1 MENAILMASG
11 LGTRM
16 LPLTKTTPKPLL
28 KVGETPMIETVIAG
42 LLKRG
47 VQNIYV
53 VVGYLGEQFEY
64 LKEKYPNL
72 SIIKNN
78 DYLTIN
84 NISSIYAA
92 RDVLRQADCFICEA
106 DLFVST
112 PELFCEKLENSCY
125 FGKMVKGHSDDW
137 AFDLDKDGFITRV
150 GKVGDDCYN
159 MAGIA
164 FLKKSDAAILAET
177 IEKTYGQPGYENL
190 FWDDVVDR
198 NLDKL
203 KLKVHPVAPGQIVEI
218 DTVEELTKVR
228 EEIYASSKFC

>member
-28 KVGETPMIETVIAG
+28 KVGETPMIETVIGG

-47 VQNIYV
+47 VENIYI

-64 LKEKYPNL
+64 LKEKYSNVT
-72 SIIKNN
+72 IIKNP

-92 RDVLRQADCFICEA
+92 REVLKNADCFICEA
-106 DLFVST
+106 DLYVSD
-112 PELFCEKLENSCY
+112 PSIFNANLDYSCY
-125 FGKMVKGHSDDW
+125 FGKMIKGHSDDW
-137 AFDLDKDGFITRV
+137 VFDLDENGIITRV
-150 GKVGDDCYN
+150 GKFGDDCYN

-164 FLKKSDAAILAET
+164 FLKKSDAQILAGAIEET
-177 IEKTYGQPGYENL
+177 YHKPGYENL
-190 FWDDVVDR
+190 FWDEVVDR

-203 KLKVHPVAPGQIVEI
+203 KLKVHPVEPGKIIEI

-228 EEIYASSKFC
+228 EEIYAS

>member
-28 KVGETPMIETVIAG
+28 KVGETPMIETVING

-47 VQNIYV
+47 VENIYV
-53 VVGYLGEQFEY
+53 VVGYLGGQFEY
-64 LKEKYPNL
+64 LKEKYSNVT
-72 SIIKNN
+72 IIKNP
-78 DYLTIN
+78 DYETIN

-92 RDVLRQADCFICEA
+92 REVLKNADCFICEA
-106 DLFVST
+106 DLYVSDPSVFET
-112 PELFCEKLENSCY
+112 NLDYSCY
-125 FGKMVKGHSDDW
+125 FGKMIEGHSEDW
-137 AFDLDKDGFITRV
+137 VFDLDENGIITRV
-150 GKVGDDCYN
+150 GKVGDNAYN

-164 FLKKSDAAILAET
+164 FLKKSDAQTLAAAIE
-177 IEKTYGQPGYENL
+177 ETYGKPGYETL

-203 KLKVHPVAPGQIVEI
+203 KLRVHPIEPGKIIEI
-218 DTVEELTKVR
+218 DTVEELTNVR
-228 EEIYASSKFC
+228 EEIYAS

>member
-28 KVGETPMIETVIAG
+28 KVGETPMIETVIKG

-64 LKEKYPNL
+64 LKDKYPNL
-72 SIIKNN
+72 SIIQNP

-106 DLFVST
+106 DLFVSD
-112 PELFCEKLENSCY
+112 PSVFCENMETSCY

-137 AFDLDKDGFITRV
+137 VFDLNNEGFITRV
-150 GKVGDDCYN
+150 GKFGDDCYN

-164 FLKKSDAAILAET
+164 FLKKSDAEILTNAIE
-177 IEKTYGQPGYENL
+177 ETYGKSGYENL

-203 KLKVHPVAPGQIVEI
+203 KLKVHPIAQGKIIEI

-228 EEIYASSKFC
+228 EEIYAS

>member
-28 KVGETPMIETVIAG
+28 KVGETPMIETVIKG

-64 LKEKYPNL
+64 LKDKYPNL
-72 SIIKNN
+72 SIIQNP

-106 DLFVST
+106 DLFVSD
-112 PELFCEKLENSCY
+112 PSVFCENLKNSCY

-137 AFDLDKDGFITRV
+137 VFDLNNEGFITRV
-150 GKVGDDCYN
+150 GKFGDDCYN

-164 FLKKSDAAILAET
+164 FLKKSDAEILANA
-177 IEKTYGQPGYENL
+177 IEETYGKSGYENL

-203 KLKVHPVAPGQIVEI
+203 KLKVHPIAQGKIIEI

-228 EEIYASSKFC
+228 EEIYAS

>member
-16 LPLTKTTPKPLL
+16 LPLTKTTPKPLI
-28 KVGETPMIETVIAG
+28 KVGETPMIETVIDG

-47 VQNIYV
+47 VENIYV

-64 LKEKYPNL
+64 LKDKYSNL
-72 SIIKNN
+72 SIIKNP

-92 RDVLRQADCFICEA
+92 REVLRQGDCFICEA
-106 DLFVST
+106 DLFVSD
-112 PELFCEKLENSCY
+112 PSVFCESLQTSCY

-137 AFDLDKDGFITRV
+137 VFDLDKDGFIIRV
-150 GKVGDDCYN
+150 GKFGDDCYN

-164 FLKKSDAAILAET
+164 FLKKSDAQILADA
-177 IEKTYGQPGYENL
+177 IEKTYCKTGYENL

-203 KLKVHPVAPGQIVEI
+203 KLKVHPIEQGKIIEI

-228 EEIYASSKFC
+228 EEIYAS

>member
-28 KVGETPMIETVIAG
+28 KVGETPMIETVIKG

-47 VQNIYV
+47 VENIYV

-64 LKEKYPNL
+64 LTTKYPNL
-72 SIIKNN
+72 SIIKNP

-106 DLFVST
+106 DLFVSD
-112 PELFCEKLENSCY
+112 PSVFCENLENSCY

-137 AFDLDKDGFITRV
+137 VFDLNNEGFITRV
-150 GKVGDDCYN
+150 GKFGDDCYN

-164 FLKKSDAAILAET
+164 FLKKSDAEILANA
-177 IEKTYGQPGYENL
+177 IEETYGKSGYENL

-203 KLKVHPVAPGQIVEI
+203 KLRVHPIAQGKIIEI

-228 EEIYASSKFC
+228 EEIYAS

>member
-28 KVGETPMIETVIAG
+28 KVGETPMIETVIGG

-47 VQNIYV
+47 VENIYV
-53 VVGYLGEQFEY
+53 VVGYLGGQFEY
-64 LKEKYPNL
+64 LKEKYSNVT
-72 SIIKNN
+72 IIKNP
-78 DYLTIN
+78 DYETIN

-92 RDVLRQADCFICEA
+92 REVLKNADCFICEA
-106 DLFVST
+106 DLYVSD
-112 PELFCEKLENSCY
+112 PSVFEANLDYSCY
-125 FGKMVKGHSDDW
+125 FGKMIEGHSEDW
-137 AFDLDKDGFITRV
+137 VFDLDENGIITRV
-150 GKVGDDCYN
+150 GKVGDNVYN

-164 FLKKSDAAILAET
+164 FLKKSDAQILAT
-177 IEKTYGQPGYENL
+177 AIEETYGKPGYETL

-203 KLKVHPVAPGQIVEI
+203 KLRVHPIEPGKIIEI
-218 DTVEELTKVR
+218 DTVEELTNVR
-228 EEIYASSKFC
+228 EEIYAS

>member
-1 MENAILMASG
+1 MANAILMASG

-28 KVGETPMIETVIAG
+28 KVGDVPMIETVIGG

-47 VQNIYV
+47 VENIYI

-64 LKEKYPNL
+64 LKEKYSNVT
-72 SIIKNN
+72 IIKNH

-92 RDVLRQADCFICEA
+92 RKELSQGDCFICEA
-106 DLFVST
+106 DLYVSDPSVFT
-112 PELFCEKLENSCY
+112 ETLEHSCY
-125 FGKMVKGHSDDW
+125 FGKMVEGHSEDW
-137 AFDLDKDGFITRV
+137 VFDLDKNGFITRI
-150 GKVGDDCYN
+150 GKVGDNCYN

-164 FLKKSDAAILAET
+164 YLKSTDAKIIAQAIE
-177 IEKTYGQPGYENL
+177 ETYGKPGYENL
-190 FWDDVVDR
+190 FWDEVVDK

-203 KLKVHPVAPGQIVEI
+203 KLKVHPIAREKIIEI
-218 DTVEELTKVR
+218 DTVEELTAVR
-228 EEIYASSKFC
+228 KNQKEAIL

>member
-47 VQNIYV
+47 VKNIYV

-64 LKEKYPNL
+64 LQDKYSNL
-72 SIIKNN
+72 SIIQNP

-92 RDVLRQADCFICEA
+92 CDVLRQGDCFICEA
-106 DLFVST
+106 DLFVSD
-112 PELFCEKLENSCY
+112 PSVFCEKLESSCY

-137 AFDLDKDGFITRV
+137 VFDLDKDGFITRV
-150 GKVGDDCYN
+150 GKFGDDCYN

-164 FLKKSDAAILAET
+164 FLKKSDAEILANA
-177 IEKTYGQPGYENL
+177 IEETYGKSGYENL

-203 KLKVHPVAPGQIVEI
+203 KLKVHPIEQGKIIEI

-228 EEIYASSKFC
+228 EEIYAS

>member
-28 KVGETPMIETVIAG
+28 KVGETPMIETVING

-47 VQNIYV
+47 VENIYV
-53 VVGYLGEQFEY
+53 VVGYLGGQFEY
-64 LKEKYPNL
+64 LKEKYSNVT
-72 SIIKNN
+72 IIKNP
-78 DYLTIN
+78 DYETIN

-92 RDVLRQADCFICEA
+92 REVLKNTDCFICEA
-106 DLFVST
+106 DLYVSD
-112 PELFCEKLENSCY
+112 PSVFEANLDYSCY
-125 FGKMVKGHSDDW
+125 FGKMIEGHSEDW
-137 AFDLDKDGFITRV
+137 VFDLDENGIITRV
-150 GKVGDDCYN
+150 GKVGDNAYN

-164 FLKKSDAAILAET
+164 FLKKSDAQILAAA
-177 IEKTYGQPGYENL
+177 IEETYGKPGYETL

-203 KLKVHPVAPGQIVEI
+203 KLRVYPIEPGKIIEI
-218 DTVEELTKVR
+218 DTVEELTNVR
-228 EEIYASSKFC
+228 EEIYAS

>member
-28 KVGETPMIETVIAG
+28 KVGETPMIETVING

-53 VVGYLGEQFEY
+53 VVGYLGGQFEY
-64 LKEKYPNL
+64 LKEKYSNVT
-72 SIIKNN
+72 IIKNP
-78 DYLTIN
+78 DYETIN

-92 RDVLRQADCFICEA
+92 REVLKNADCFICEA
-106 DLFVST
+106 DLYVSD
-112 PELFCEKLENSCY
+112 PSVFEANLDYSCY
-125 FGKMVKGHSDDW
+125 FGKMIEGHSEDW
-137 AFDLDKDGFITRV
+137 VFDLDENGIITRV
-150 GKVGDDCYN
+150 GKVGDNAYN

-164 FLKKSDAAILAET
+164 FLKKSDAQTLAAA
-177 IEKTYGQPGYENL
+177 IEKTYGKRGYETL

-203 KLKVHPVAPGQIVEI
+203 KLRVHPIEPGKIIEI
-218 DTVEELTKVR
+218 DTVEELTNVR
-228 EEIYASSKFC
+228 EEIYAS

>member
-28 KVGETPMIETVIAG
+28 KVGETPMIETVING

-47 VQNIYV
+47 VENIYV
-53 VVGYLGEQFEY
+53 VVGYLGGQFEY
-64 LKEKYPNL
+64 LKEKYSNVT
-72 SIIKNN
+72 IIKNP
-78 DYLTIN
+78 DYETIN

-92 RDVLRQADCFICEA
+92 REVLKNADCFICEA
-106 DLFVST
+106 DLYVSDPSVFET
-112 PELFCEKLENSCY
+112 NLDYSCY
-125 FGKMVKGHSDDW
+125 FGKMIGGHSEDW
-137 AFDLDKDGFITRV
+137 VFDLDENGIITRV
-150 GKVGDDCYN
+150 GKVGDNAYN

-164 FLKKSDAAILAET
+164 FLKKSDAQTLAAAIE
-177 IEKTYGQPGYENL
+177 ETYGKPGYETL

-203 KLKVHPVAPGQIVEI
+203 KLRVHPIEPGKIIEI
-218 DTVEELTKVR
+218 DTVEELTNVR
-228 EEIYASSKFC
+228 EEIYAS